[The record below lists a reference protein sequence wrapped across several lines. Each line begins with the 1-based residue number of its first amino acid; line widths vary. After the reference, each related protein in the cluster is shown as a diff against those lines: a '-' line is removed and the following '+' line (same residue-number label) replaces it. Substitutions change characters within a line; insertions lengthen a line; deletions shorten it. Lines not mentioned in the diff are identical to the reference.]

1 MAEVTVN
8 NVVSET
14 KTPTVIGGGVLL
26 GFLLQ
31 KFVNNKILGSETVKG
46 LLGDTTTSN
55 LKKFVSPALVTA
67 TGIVVNM
74 KSKDEFMRNL
84 AAGVAISGPVNVGM
98 QVLFHKDPL
107 SGFGIDGFLG
117 DLLGDFLGDD
127 EDDLGDTDDD
137 DDLGD
142 ADDPDDLGNDDE
154 DDALRGLGNAEIEE
168 NNNAVA
174 ALPVGNI
181 KLNVEQSETDQME
194 GSIGDLLPSK
204 APGVRDPFPEPI
216 FAGMGE
222 DINLL

>member
-117 DLLGDFLGDD
+117 DLLGGRKPDF
-127 EDDLGDTDDD
+127 
-137 DDLGD
+137 
-142 ADDPDDLGNDDE
+142 
-154 DDALRGLGNAEIEE
+154 
-168 NNNAVA
+168 
-174 ALPVGNI
+174 
-181 KLNVEQSETDQME
+181 
-194 GSIGDLLPSK
+194 
-204 APGVRDPFPEPI
+204 
-216 FAGMGE
+216 
-222 DINLL
+222 

>member
-26 GFLLQ
+26 GLLLQ

-142 ADDPDDLGNDDE
+142 ADDPDDLGDNDE

-181 KLNVEQSETDQME
+181 KLNVEQSENNQME